1 MHRLVSTF
9 ALSGAGNG
17 FFLLASRQKFLSS
30 QYDLRTNF
38 FDLSVSVMCQI
49 H

>member
-1 MHRLVSTF
+1 MHSFVSTF

-17 FFLLASRQKFLSS
+17 FFLLANRQKFLSS

-38 FDLSVSVMCQI
+38 LD
-49 H
+49 